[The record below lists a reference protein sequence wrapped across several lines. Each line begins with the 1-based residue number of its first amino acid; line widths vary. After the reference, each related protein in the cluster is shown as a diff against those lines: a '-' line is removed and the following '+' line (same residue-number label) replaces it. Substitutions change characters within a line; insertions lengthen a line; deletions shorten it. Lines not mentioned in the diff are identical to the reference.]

1 MQNTDKTRTRF
12 NNMIELFKCNHGIIQ
27 APKQVMQDKNNLEQ
41 KLNELEN
48 EVFHKLLF
56 PYIVE
61 TLMHMSKPSD
71 TLGTYLIPVIIACN
85 YTSDTPSVLY
95 EWVCNTNSELS
106 EKNQVIKLTIM
117 ENNPNENHA
126 KVQIQYLN
134 TVGPGLAGAYCTVE
148 NNTKINKTDAINEW
162 LIKNL
167 V

>member
-1 MQNTDKTRTRF
+1 MQNTDKTQTRF
-12 NNMIELFKCNHGIIQ
+12 NNMIELFKCNHAIKNT
-27 APKQVMQDKNNLEQ
+27 KQLASDKINLEQ

-71 TLGTYLIPVIIACN
+71 ALGTYLIPVIIACN
-85 YTSDTPSVLY
+85 YTSDTPSVVY
-95 EWVCNTNSELS
+95 QWVCDTNSELS
-106 EKNQVIKLTIM
+106 EHNQVIKLTIM

-126 KVQIQYLN
+126 KVQIQFMN
-134 TVGPGLAGAYCTVE
+134 TQGPGLARAYCTVE